1 MRRKGRGQCTRLL
14 KMPQK
19 MTVSVPKFDRNLG
32 FAGIPK
38 TKIRLGYSAIH
49 QVALRVALP
58 VKLLLTSTP
67 HSL

>member
-1 MRRKGRGQCTRLL
+1 
-14 KMPQK
+14 MPQK